1 LHGGW
6 ISPLVI
12 GMGDMADG
20 FVEDQGEATS
30 LSSGCTRGKTD
41 RLMPQRARPQFG
53 DRLTIEQ
60 DQSLGDVFIRLA
72 TRTQPSL
79 GQ

>member
-1 LHGGW
+1 
-6 ISPLVI
+6 
-12 GMGDMADG
+12 
-20 FVEDQGEATS
+20 
-30 LSSGCTRGKTD
+30 
-41 RLMPQRARPQFG
+41 MPQRARPQFG